1 MKKSTNKSLYLDYF
15 LVYNFY
21 MNKYKKKI
29 NTLRSIIENPVCELN
44 YENNFQLLIAVIL
57 SAQCTDKRVNIVTK
71 DLFKKYPTAFELSV
85 ADVEEVENI
94 IKSCGFYKS
103 KANNIIKASKQ
114 LVDNFNGQVPSEMTE
129 LTELAGVGRKTANVV
144 RAVGFNIPSMPVDT
158 HVFRVSNRLGL
169 AEAKDVYT
177 CEKQLLKN
185 IDKEDLIDAHHLL
198 ILFGRYYC
206 KAISPKC
213 NECPFID
220 CKYRR
225 VK

>member
-1 MKKSTNKSLYLDYF
+1 
-15 LVYNFY
+15 
-21 MNKYKKKI
+21 MNKYKEIIK
-29 NTLRSIIENPVCELN
+29 TLRGVIKNPVCELN
-44 YENNFQLLIAVIL
+44 FGSKFQLLIAVIL

-71 DLFKKYPTAFELSV
+71 DLFEKYPTAFEL
-85 ADVEEVENI
+85 AKAKVEDVENI
-94 IKSCGFYKS
+94 IKSCGFYRS
-103 KANNIIKASKQ
+103 KANNIIKASNQ
-114 LVDNFNGQVPSEMTE
+114 LVQNHNGQVPSDMTE
-129 LTELAGVGRKTANVV
+129 LTSLAGVGRKTANVV

-169 AEAKDVYT
+169 AKTKDVYT

-213 NECPFID
+213 NECPFKD

-225 VK
+225 VNK

>member
-1 MKKSTNKSLYLDYF
+1 MS
-15 LVYNFY
+15 
-21 MNKYKKKI
+21 KYKQII
-29 NTLRSIIENPVCELN
+29 NTLRSIIANPVCELN
-44 YENNFQLLIAVIL
+44 FESKFQLLIAVIL

-71 DLFKKYPTAFELSV
+71 DLFKKYPTAYELAQANSE
-85 ADVEEVENI
+85 DVEKI
-94 IKSCGFYKS
+94 IKSCGFYKN

-114 LVDNFNGQVPSEMTE
+114 LVSDFAGQVPSDMAS
-129 LTELAGVGRKTANVV
+129 LTGLAGVGRKTANVV

-169 AEAKDVYT
+169 AKAKDVYD

-185 IDKEDLIDAHHLL
+185 IDEEDLIDAHHLL

-213 NECPFID
+213 SECPFKE

-225 VK
+225 S